1 MLLAGLQV
9 PIALIEVPTGL
20 DICAHFVQP
29 GEEVVLAGSQQM
41 LLPCSSH
48 SRPYNHES
56 TTHTNE
62 PRRGLIAV
70 LSRSPAPAL
79 TAVPSL

>member
-29 GEEVVLAGSQQM
+29 GEEVVLAGSRCFFTLASIQ
-41 LLPCSSH
+41 P
-48 SRPYNHES
+48 
-56 TTHTNE
+56 
-62 PRRGLIAV
+62 
-70 LSRSPAPAL
+70 
-79 TAVPSL
+79 